1 MTTITEA
8 DVEQV
13 ALVWLSGLGLQVAHG
28 ADIGADIGSDA
39 PGVEQTGGVGT
50 NKLSDEPMDRNG
62 PRIRQSNPRA
72 NKRTVDVGLMT

>member
-28 ADIGADIGSDA
+28 ADIGPDA

-50 NKLSDEPMDRNG
+50 NKLSD
-62 PRIRQSNPRA
+62 
-72 NKRTVDVGLMT
+72 